1 MAINYDSLPS
11 VKPESTVPAGFYKAT
26 IIKAEM
32 RKSKNTG
39 AEYLSLQYDLNNG
52 TQNVGKLFDMQF
64 DSEKEFLRY
73 KLQRFLTAL
82 RLDLRGTFELKDL
95 CKLVNNKQLIVDVTI
110 EEAKDGNPARNA
122 INSFEHEIYYP
133 INDWAA
139 LTGHGA
145 VATNEPNSA
154 IPTPTDADAPI
165 AASDALDN
173 MLDSSPEEY

>member
-11 VKPESTVPAGFYKAT
+11 VKPESTVPAGFYKAK

-32 RKSKNTG
+32 RTSKNTG

-95 CKLVNNKQLIVDVTI
+95 CKLVNNKEIIVDVGI
-110 EEAKDGNPARNA
+110 EEAKDGNPARNV

-133 INDWAA
+133 INDWAS
-139 LTGHGA
+139 LTGQSVVDDNA
-145 VATNEPNSA
+145 NALP
-154 IPTPTDADAPI
+154 IPTDADAPI